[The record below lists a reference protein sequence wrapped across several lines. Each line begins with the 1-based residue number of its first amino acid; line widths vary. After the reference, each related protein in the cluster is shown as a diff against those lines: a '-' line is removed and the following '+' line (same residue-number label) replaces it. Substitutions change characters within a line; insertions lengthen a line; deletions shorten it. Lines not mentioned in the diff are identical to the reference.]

1 MQKKFWRQCYWQCCQ
16 PKVYNIA
23 KTRWFGPMYIP
34 AYNIHIYPWIKN
46 KNYTTV
52 SLKRDQ
58 NWTLTVN
65 KSIVYF
71 CISCISDTNAFIP
84 AGLGDGETPTF
95 WIRFE
100 KKYYSF
106 HPDQQFWFIQLDLA
120 LAFRSYPVDEVTIC
134 AIRPC
139 TCFQKLPSRWRDHL
153 CN

>member
-1 MQKKFWRQCYWQCCQ
+1 MSFCHNNFKNYIIKCGLKFKNKRN
-16 PKVYNIA
+16 NIHIYI
-23 KTRWFGPMYIP
+23 TYIP
-34 AYNIHIYPWIKN
+34 AYNIHIHPWIKN

-120 LAFRSYPVDEVTIC
+120 LAFRSYPVDEETIC

-139 TCFQKLPSRWRDHL
+139 TC
-153 CN
+153 